1 MSESKYCPTASRV
14 GGRIGLTLVI
24 GTIISTLSFLSL
36 TSIAPFMLMVSA
48 QDGNQLTD
56 IASANDT
63 SSEDQQDSPP
73 GSDFTWKGMVS
84 SHPSILPG
92 RENIQSAVVLPP
104 REDGAMYSGMV
115 TFQANRPVDVIS
127 WNVLDPINVTV
138 SEDFGNR
145 DNVLSMEGLDLALIE
160 LDSSI
165 DSGSI
170 PFTGNALEL
179 VGDEDPFLV
188 TYSVTAI
195 ANSAVQLN
203 DVRNLS
209 ELADNDDDDNDD
221 DEEQED

>member
-1 MSESKYCPTASRV
+1 
-14 GGRIGLTLVI
+14 
-24 GTIISTLSFLSL
+24 
-36 TSIAPFMLMVSA
+36 MVSA

-63 SSEDQQDSPP
+63 SSSEGQQDSPP

-84 SHPSILPG
+84 SHSSILPG

-115 TFQANRPVDVIS
+115 TFQANSPVDVIS

-145 DNVLSMEGLDLALIE
+145 DNVLSMEGLDLALTE
-160 LDSSI
+160 LDSSV

-188 TYSVTAI
+188 TYSVNAI
-195 ANSAVQLN
+195 ANNAVQLN

-209 ELADNDDDDNDD
+209 ELADNDND

>member
-1 MSESKYCPTASRV
+1 MSESKYCPTASR

-24 GTIISTLSFLSL
+24 GTIISTVSFLSL
-36 TSIAPFMLMVSA
+36 TSISPFMLMVSA
-48 QDGNQLTD
+48 QDGNQLID
-56 IASANDT
+56 IASANETSDT

-73 GSDFTWKGMVS
+73 GSDFTWNGMVS
-84 SHPSILPG
+84 SRLSILPG
-92 RENIQSAVVLPP
+92 HENIQSAVVLPP

-115 TFQANRPVDVIS
+115 TFHANRPVDVIS

-145 DNVLSMEGLDLALIE
+145 DNVLSMGGLDLALTE

-188 TYSVTAI
+188 TYSVNAI
-195 ANSAVQLN
+195 ADNAVQLN

-209 ELADNDDDDNDD
+209 EITDDDDED
-221 DEEQED
+221 QED